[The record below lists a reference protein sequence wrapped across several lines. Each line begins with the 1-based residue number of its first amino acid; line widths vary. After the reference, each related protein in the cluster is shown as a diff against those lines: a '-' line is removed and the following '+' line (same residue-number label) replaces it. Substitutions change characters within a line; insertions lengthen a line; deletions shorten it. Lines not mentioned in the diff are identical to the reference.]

1 MQRPLLLVL
10 LLRLAYKPLHLAVV
24 MLALATA
31 AAPNAHAEATQPAPI
46 RAPHH
51 GSTLFHFFQ
60 GHDFDALGAL
70 MVSQHFQRLAP
81 HDDEAE
87 VLRGGLLLS
96 YGLHQEAGQVFTRLI
111 EHQAPQ
117 AVQNRAWF
125 YLARIRHQRGLPD
138 EAEAALSRIS
148 GAALPAELETQRQ
161 LLTAQLLM
169 GRGAYTAAAQVL
181 QTLAK
186 AQPAGVAYSALAVAQ
201 FNLGVALVK
210 AGGADDAFQA
220 GTADTAAT
228 ATHTAQG
235 LALLDTLG
243 RQPAADEEQRALRDR
258 ANLALGL
265 AALRAGQP
273 ARAQAVLQRVRL
285 NSPHAHPAL
294 LGLGW
299 AAADQ
304 DQPQQAL
311 APWAELVDRS
321 AAAHASGA
329 GPDTALLEARIALP
343 HALAEA
349 GAWGPALSRYEQAVD
364 RYAQEDDSLQAAVL
378 TLNSGST
385 LQALLA
391 RHADTGIG
399 WFARLDELPR
409 AAELPHAATLA
420 PVLAGHAFQEGFKN
434 WRDLHHLSGH
444 LDEWRS
450 RLQAFDDMLATR
462 RQAYALRLPPVL
474 QRDADAGLPR
484 LQARH
489 QALGSELAR
498 VEAQTDTAALAD
510 LREQALQQRLARVQA
525 ALQRLAAAEL
535 PATGAGLG
543 LDLGLDHAAAS
554 ARLQRAAGALQWEQ
568 AQQFPARLW
577 SAKKAL
583 QQGAQALEQAQ
594 AREAAL
600 AQAQRS
606 EPARHEA
613 LAARISALA
622 ARLEAL
628 LPQLQSTAGEQQAA
642 LQAQAVAALQA
653 QQVRLAAYRA
663 QALLGR
669 AQLLDR
675 MQLAQRGG
683 HQGSQ
688 HGSQHGNPPSMPSV
702 DGAAR

>member
-1 MQRPLLLVL
+1 
-10 LLRLAYKPLHLAVV
+10 
-24 MLALATA
+24 
-31 AAPNAHAEATQPAPI
+31 
-46 RAPHH
+46 
-51 GSTLFHFFQ
+51 
-60 GHDFDALGAL
+60 
-70 MVSQHFQRLAP
+70 
-81 HDDEAE
+81 
-87 VLRGGLLLS
+87 
-96 YGLHQEAGQVFTRLI
+96 
-111 EHQAPQ
+111 
-117 AVQNRAWF
+117 
-125 YLARIRHQRGLPD
+125 
-138 EAEAALSRIS
+138 
-148 GAALPAELETQRQ
+148 
-161 LLTAQLLM
+161 
-169 GRGAYTAAAQVL
+169 
-181 QTLAK
+181 
-186 AQPAGVAYSALAVAQ
+186 VADSALAVAQ

-210 AGGADDAFQA
+210 AGGADDAFQT

-258 ANLALGL
+258 ANLAMGL
-265 AALRAGQP
+265 AALRSGQP

-304 DQPQQAL
+304 DQPQRAL

-349 GAWGPALSRYEQAVD
+349 GAWGPALARYEQAVD
-364 RYAQEDDSLQAAVL
+364 RYAQEDDSLQAAVH

-399 WFARLDELPR
+399 WFARLDELPG
-409 AAELPHAATLA
+409 AAALPHATTLA

-450 RLQAFDDMLATR
+450 RLQAFDDMLDTR
-462 RQAYALRLPPVL
+462 RQAYAQRLPPVL
-474 QRDADAGLPR
+474 QRDAEAGLPR

-498 VEAQTDTAALAD
+498 VEARTDTAALANA
-510 LREQALQQRLARVQA
+510 REQALQQRLARVQA
-525 ALQRLAAAEL
+525 ALQRVAAGEL
-535 PATGAGLG
+535 PATGAG
-543 LDLGLDHAAAS
+543 LGLDHAAAS
-554 ARLQRAAGALQWEQ
+554 ARLQRAAGALRWEQ

-583 QQGAQALEQAQ
+583 QQGAQALGQAQ

-683 HQGSQ
+683 PQGSQ